1 MIFGK
6 ERPTDLRG
14 VFSGAA
20 VLWSKL
26 PSECSKNPHLSC
38 GHAEMVLPAPLL
50 KLFDIT
56 ANPQISRRLNLSVY
70 SQNDGHNR
78 GMARIFAEVDGAKAV
93 FIITSTGGGE
103 NDARRLSVQR
113 EFGDGTGDI
122 IQVKDGK
129 RDGFVMEA
137 LDELVGLK
145 QGKMGETNKELLCGS
160 CAAKVNGLP
169 GSII

>member
-1 MIFGK
+1 MFFGK

-14 VFSGAA
+14 VFSEAA

-26 PSECSKNPHLSC
+26 PSECSKNLHLSC
-38 GHAEMVLPAPLL
+38 GHLDMVLPGPLL
-50 KLFDIT
+50 HLFDIT
-56 ANPQISRRLNLSVY
+56 TDPQATRRLNLSVY

-78 GMARIFAEVDGAKAV
+78 GMARIFAEVGQARAV

-103 NDARRLSVQR
+103 HEARRLTLQR
-113 EFGDGTGDI
+113 DFGDGTGDI

-137 LDELVGLK
+137 LSELVGLK
-145 QGKMGETNKELLCGS
+145 RGKMQKTDELLCRS

-169 GSII
+169 GSKP

>member
-26 PSECSKNPHLSC
+26 PSECSRNPHLSC
-38 GHAEMVLPAPLL
+38 GQMEMILPEPLL

-56 ANPQISRRLNLSVY
+56 VNPQVSRRLVLSVY

-78 GMARIFAEVDGAKAV
+78 GMARIFAEVGGAKIV

-103 NDARRLSVQR
+103 NDARRLTVQR
-113 EFGDGTGDI
+113 DFGDGTGDI
-122 IQVKDGK
+122 IQVKDGR

-137 LDELVGLK
+137 LDELVGLNR
-145 QGKMGETNKELLCGS
+145 GKMEGLDKELLCGS